1 MAFKS
6 CFKFF
11 GQIIQKISSILS
23 KLRENAKKDM
33 ALATASTLCFEIR
46 QLTAETAEKPVSPAP
61 TESSKAAGLQLLNLN
76 GY

>member
-1 MAFKS
+1 MLFVLTQSNSIRQKLVSQENRPEEMAFKS

-33 ALATASTLCFEIR
+33 ALATA
-46 QLTAETAEKPVSPAP
+46 
-61 TESSKAAGLQLLNLN
+61 LNLCVL
-76 GY
+76 